1 MDMVTSVIWV
11 VGLVVVLGVLLAL
24 AGSVLLVGLL
34 VVARFLRKSAAA
46 AGIDLSDGID
56 EKEWTII
63 RGMLARQKQA
73 AREQAVAVDVVRAGQ
88 AALQPAA
95 AARRAEIDA
104 P

>member
-1 MDMVTSVIWV
+1 MVTSVIWV

-24 AGSVLLVGLL
+24 AGFVLLVGL

-46 AGIDLSDGID
+46 AGIDLTDGID
-56 EKEWTII
+56 EREWTII

-95 AARRAEIDA
+95 AARRAEIDT